1 MVTTANALS
10 PFAQMAKNLNSFGI
24 GHESFFDR
32 LFEVSE
38 EVERSTKYPPYNIVK
53 EGENNFAIEIAIAG
67 FEKDQLTIE
76 QDGDKITVKGEIG
89 SVDDDFTEYL
99 YHGIAKRPF
108 TRVFTLADHV
118 ALKGADIVNGL
129 LTIQLE
135 RKIPEELMPKLIP
148 IG

>member
-1 MVTTANALS
+1 MVNTANALS

-53 EGENNFAIEIAIAG
+53 EGENNFAIEIAVAG

-76 QDGDKITVKGEIG
+76 QDGDKITVKGEVG
-89 SVDDDFTEYL
+89 SVADDFTEYM

-118 ALKGADIVNGL
+118 EVKGADIVNGL

-135 RKIPEELMPKLIP
+135 RKVPEELVPKLIP